1 MYFSLELSVKR
12 SFTSIHPNP
21 FWNDLQQWSKYGK
34 ETIAWMFLRSI
45 NNNYPTIIYEHLT
58 AFNKHHWSDT
68 LSLSVCQCQHQL
80 PPPLS
85 LWADPFCC
93 LYCFVVWQSHLRI
106 ELRRLIEIT
115 ENDYLDVNIMFLT
128 TNFKLYSVLLALK
141 NQIFVLSLKI
151 YIIIGVAFQLMT
163 YGRYG
168 IHIY

>member
-45 NNNYPTIIYEHLT
+45 NNNYPTIIYEYLT

-80 PPPLS
+80 PPPSLS
-85 LWADPFCC
+85 LSRSFLLFILLCG
-93 LYCFVVWQSHLRI
+93 VT
-106 ELRRLIEIT
+106 IT
-115 ENDYLDVNIMFLT
+115 
-128 TNFKLYSVLLALK
+128 FKNRVKTAYWNYWKWLFRCQYYVFDNK
-141 NQIFVLSLKI
+141 F
-151 YIIIGVAFQLMT
+151 
-163 YGRYG
+163 
-168 IHIY
+168 